1 MENFDQIFTLLA
13 EHEGISL
20 NTDILETG
28 LINILALL
36 AILIYTGRDF
46 LGSLL
51 EERKTTI
58 VKGVQDAEDRLNEA
72 QKRLTEAEKQLNQAN
87 LVISEIKNETTQSL
101 KNIEEILKHQN
112 LNLRDVVKCTV
123 ILSDINDFSKMNE
136 IYRTFFKE
144 NLPART
150 TFAGD
155 LVGDAKI
162 EIEVVAARK

>member
-1 MENFDQIFTLLA
+1 MKSNTRILFILL
-13 EHEGISL
+13 
-20 NTDILETG
+20 
-28 LINILALL
+28 
-36 AILIYTGRDF
+36 
-46 LGSLL
+46 
-51 EERKTTI
+51 TTI
-58 VKGVQDAEDRLNEA
+58 YFSCKKETVSVIKHH
-72 QKRLTEAEKQLNQAN
+72 KSHEKSRQSVPFSDVVEVNNFFFLSGQIGKNHKTGK
-87 LVISEIKNETTQSL
+87 LVEGGIENETIQSL
-101 KNIEEILKHQN
+101 TNIEEILKHQN

-123 ILSDINDFSKMNE
+123 ILSDINDFSKMNG

>member
-1 MENFDQIFTLLA
+1 MKLNNQILFILLLII
-13 EHEGISL
+13 HLSCKK
-20 NTDILETG
+20 ETG
-28 LINILALL
+28 SVIKHHKSHEKNRQSTPFSDVVEVNNFFFLSGQIGKNHK
-36 AILIYTGRDF
+36 TG
-46 LGSLL
+46 
-51 EERKTTI
+51 K
-58 VKGVQDAEDRLNEA
+58 
-72 QKRLTEAEKQLNQAN
+72 
-87 LVISEIKNETTQSL
+87 LVEGGIENETTQSI

-123 ILSDINDFSKMNE
+123 ILSDINDFSKMNG

-162 EIEVVAARK
+162 EIEVIAARK